1 MTGKTMK
8 NLLVLLTFLA
18 SLAGINADPVMSK
31 ANETRLDI
39 LKYMR
44 SLETIVRNYPGKDKD
59 GKDAQFDA
67 PAGSEGDRIAK
78 YNHIKR
84 LFQEGI
90 TYYYEGRY
98 PNSYRRFL
106 EAQANIEQ
114 LTEDLSQIYIEGS
127 DEILKSVLEKKDS
140 KGDANG
146 EYPNATIDKDFVDI
160 SVEFGRGSEI
170 YPKFKAGREAPAYT
184 RLYDPKEYHYAF
196 NKDKIEGSIESGY
209 NLIAQAKS
217 AKLHALKLEQSLERH
232 QKLQPE
238 HRKFRIEK
246 YFDVI
251 AKCRESRRAAFNVY
265 ALKYPH
271 DNAYLQKDEKFK
283 LEGEANNYRVNPF
296 VDPSNLH
303 PLFDNRIPAGF
314 RRDAVDTYGQ
324 VYIDEVNKQI
334 KFKYSDVDALN
345 RHLASVG
352 EKEKLDKPSSS
363 KSEAEKPAK

>member
-44 SLETIVRNYPGKDKD
+44 SLETIVRNYPGKDKE

-78 YNHIKR
+78 YNQIKR

-114 LTEDLSQIYIEGS
+114 LTEDLSQIYIEGT
-127 DEILKSVLEKKDS
+127 DEILKSVLEKKDP

-146 EYPNATIDKDFVDI
+146 EYKNASIDKDFVDI

-170 YPKFKAGREAPAYT
+170 YPKFKADREAPAYS
-184 RLYDPKEYHYAF
+184 RLYEPREYHYAF
-196 NKDKIEGSIESGY
+196 NKERIEGVIGNGY
-209 NLIAQAKS
+209 NLIGEAKS
-217 AKLHALKLEQSLERH
+217 AKLKALKIEQALERH
-232 QKLQPE
+232 QKLQPSQ
-238 HRKFRIEK
+238 RKQRIEK
-246 YFDVI
+246 YFEVI
-251 AKCRESRRAAFNVY
+251 AKCRESRKAAFNAY

-271 DNAYLQKDEKFK
+271 DNEYLQKDEKFK
-283 LEGEANNYRVNPF
+283 LEGEANNYRINPY
-296 VDPSNLH
+296 VDQTNPY
-303 PLFDNRIPAGF
+303 PLFDNRIPPVF
-314 RRDAVDTYGQ
+314 RRDAVDTFGH
-324 VYIDEVNKQI
+324 VFIDEVNKQI
-334 KFKYSDVDALN
+334 KFKYNDVDVLN
-345 RHLASVG
+345 RDLARYG
-352 EKEKLDKPSSS
+352 DKERLDKPS
-363 KSEAEKPAK
+363 KQAEAEKPAK